1 MSLQI
6 AILKVL
12 SSHPG
17 GHASI
22 TDIKSDLAVL
32 TASGRE
38 WNDRVKD
45 LAQRA
50 PNLDIFSQR
59 LVSRE
64 PSGWT
69 LAEKGREFLRNLERP
84 ALVPEPPQP
93 QTRALRDYTP
103 PVRRT
108 SALDTIR
115 PMPVRTRMPGSR
127 PFP

>member
-22 TDIKSDLAVL
+22 SDIKSDLAVL

-38 WNDRVKD
+38 WNDRVRE
-45 LAQRA
+45 LARRA

-59 LVSRE
+59 YVSRD

-69 LAEKGREFLRNLERP
+69 LADKGRDFLRNLERP
-84 ALVPEPPQP
+84 VTTLELEPLS
-93 QTRALRDYTP
+93 RALGNLTP
-103 PVRRT
+103 PARRAST
-108 SALDTIR
+108 LDTMRQASIR
-115 PMPVRTRMPGSR
+115 PRMSPSQR
-127 PFP
+127 FR

>member
-59 LVSRE
+59 YVSRD

-69 LAEKGREFLRNLERP
+69 LADKGRDFLKTLERP
-84 ALVPEPPQP
+84 ATVAEPPP
-93 QTRALRDYTP
+93 QARALRDYTP

-108 SALDTIR
+108 STLDTMRPMSIR
-115 PMPVRTRMPGSR
+115 PRMPPSR
-127 PFP
+127 PFR

>member
-59 LVSRE
+59 YVSRD

-69 LAEKGREFLRNLERP
+69 LADKGRDFLKTLERP
-84 ALVPEPPQP
+84 APAAEPEPQS
-93 QTRALRDYTP
+93 RALRDYTP
-103 PVRRT
+103 QVRRT
-108 SALDTIR
+108 STLDTMRPMSIR
-115 PMPVRTRMPGSR
+115 PRMPPSR
-127 PFP
+127 PFR

>member
-38 WNDRVKD
+38 WNDRVKG

-59 LVSRE
+59 YVSRDAT
-64 PSGWT
+64 GWT
-69 LAEKGREFLRNLERP
+69 LAETGRDFLRNLERP
-84 ALVPEPPQP
+84 VAEPEPARP
-93 QTRALRDYTP
+93 ALRDYTP

-108 SALDTIR
+108 SSRRWQSNA
-115 PMPVRTRMPGSR
+115 PG
-127 PFP
+127 

>member
-38 WNDRVKD
+38 WNDRVKG

-59 LVSRE
+59 YVSRDAT
-64 PSGWT
+64 GWT
-69 LAEKGREFLRNLERP
+69 LAEAGRDFLRTLEKPLPEPEPERP
-84 ALVPEPPQP
+84 S
-93 QTRALRDYTP
+93 LRDYTP

-108 SALDTIR
+108 TTLDTLR
-115 PMPVRTRMPGSR
+115 PMSVRPRMPPSR
-127 PFP
+127 PFRGI